1 MFKNN
6 WIRNL
11 NLLLFVFVI
20 SLGIVGYGDVKGQG
34 SDCQQPAS
42 VPACS
47 GNDATICS
55 GCSPNQF
62 CCPKT
67 TPGGCND
74 SFENLCEFTSC
85 ISDPDSI
92 CQVTAPTPTPTPSPS
107 SSDHTI
113 TFINNCST
121 ESIWIAAYNGFGGTQ
136 PLLCAPSSSGPTTGD
151 CAPNKQGGVPPPWGN
166 NGSPTWEIPR
176 GKTRSLTVPFC
187 YTSVDFAAR
196 TGCTQTGNTLACTG
210 GDCGAELNCGTN
222 NKTVQPATL
231 AEFTFDGGKPNCNDL
246 DNYDVSANAGF
257 NLRVNITPDNTGCET
272 AGGQCTSLDSSVCP
286 YNLVLWNPTTNQW
299 DIRTDKDTD
308 IGTCLA
314 PNQMAANNLQ
324 PFTNFTSDEIARL
337 GCNPSPYNISPIQ
350 PVGNCFSTFEQGGT
364 CTLSACG
371 LTAPYQ
377 FCDPYGEC
385 DKATKRTA
393 AWPSFTDPT
402 TNMQQSSTIY
412 IQNIQTACGTNTTG
426 GGIYTWAFDDTD
438 CPCPPA
444 PSGLSG
450 GLFTCPKSAP
460 PIGGQNYTVTFW
472 CDGDT
477 DNDGVT
483 NTLDA
488 DSDNDGIPD
497 TDEVPSA
504 DEVASNEINSQK
516 SSMSRQTE
524 IPDDPDGDG
533 IPNELDLD
541 SDGDGI
547 PDHFEA
553 GGTND
558 ENRDGTVDNF
568 TDMDLDGH
576 HDLHD
581 ENQGGTALPLLH
593 TDHDGIPDFL
603 DEDSDG
609 DGICDVLE
617 AGGIDE
623 DRDCIHDDSEDLN
636 ADGLAD
642 SVHPRTGEP
651 LHLRDTDGDGIP
663 DHLDASSNTSGSGCS
678 IALAG
683 ATPLIPLYLLIPVFI
698 LIRRVWERNR
708 S

>member
-1 MFKNN
+1 M
-6 WIRNL
+6 
-11 NLLLFVFVI
+11 
-20 SLGIVGYGDVKGQG
+20 
-34 SDCQQPAS
+34 
-42 VPACS
+42 
-47 GNDATICS
+47 
-55 GCSPNQF
+55 
-62 CCPKT
+62 
-67 TPGGCND
+67 GG
-74 SFENLCEFTSC
+74 
-85 ISDPDSI
+85 
-92 CQVTAPTPTPTPSPS
+92 
-107 SSDHTI
+107 
-113 TFINNCST
+113 
-121 ESIWIAAYNGFGGTQ
+121 G
-136 PLLCAPSSSGPTTGD
+136 
-151 CAPNKQGGVPPPWGN
+151 PPPWGN
-166 NGSPTWEIPR
+166 GGSQTWEIPAS
-176 GKTRSLTVPFC
+176 GTRSLTVPFC

-231 AEFTFDGGKPNCNDL
+231 AEFTFDGGEPNCNDL

-337 GCNPSPYNISPIQ
+337 GCNPAPYNIAPIQ

-385 DKATKRTA
+385 DKATNRTA

-488 DSDNDGIPD
+488 DSDNDGIPNDTEDSGGGNALSTIGAVDINDNETTVARQQVSLD
-497 TDEVPSA
+497 TDE
-504 DEVASNEINSQK
+504 
-516 SSMSRQTE
+516 
-524 IPDDPDGDG
+524 DG
-533 IPNELDLD
+533 IPNHLDLD
-541 SDGDGI
+541 SDEDGKSDLI
-547 PDHFEA
+547 EA
-553 GGTND
+553 GGTD
-558 ENRDGTVDNF
+558 ADGNGMIDNF
-568 TDMDLDGH
+568 
-576 HDLHD
+576 
-581 ENQGGTALPLLH
+581 A
-593 TDHDGIPDFL
+593 
-603 DEDSDG
+603 DSDG
-609 DGICDVLE
+609 
-617 AGGIDE
+617 
-623 DRDCIHDDSEDLN
+623 
-636 ADGLAD
+636 DGLAD
-642 SVHPRTGEP
+642 SVDPDQGGNQLP
-651 LHLRDTDGDGIP
+651 VPDSDGDGVP
-663 DHLDASSNTSGSGCS
+663 DFLDASDTSGSGCS

-683 ATPLIPLYLLIPVFI
+683 ASLSIPLFLVIPVFI
-698 LIRRVWERNR
+698 VIRRVWRR
-708 S
+708 YMS